1 MTEYKVAETTE
12 DILRNEIDRLKFTN
26 GHLLNVLQDFVTQYQ
41 TNVAMDL
48 EDLYL
53 RANGML
59 ELAGPRP

>member
-12 DILRNEIDRLKFTN
+12 DILRHEIGRLKFMN
-26 GHLLNVLQDFVTQYQ
+26 GHLLLVLQDFVKQYQ
-41 TNVAMDL
+41 ENVAMDL

-59 ELAGPRP
+59 ELAGPRT